1 MLSRLSVM
9 KTHTG
14 NTFQH
19 LRARGWIPAS
29 WYVLE
34 TVFFRARIR
43 GLVLLVRSTVSFAS
57 PRLTPPFHRGCPMP
71 STRYEACLITRSVH
85 APIELPSCR
94 RSPSPLSRSVHRL
107 TLFRSRLP
115 ASLVAR
121 SSASVLDPFLRIR
134 SSLARRSSSIL
145 SLSRLGETVRNVDRN
160 SRDVNSIRG
169 RNEYIIL
176 LPRKRET
183 FEKRQKRVQI
193 GSYTKECR

>member
-1 MLSRLSVM
+1 M

-43 GLVLLVRSTVSFAS
+43 GLALLVRSTVSFAS

-115 ASLVAR
+115 ASLAAR
-121 SSASVLDPFLRIR
+121 SSVLDPFLRIR

-145 SLSRLGETVRNVDRN
+145 SLSLSRLAVRYVDRN
-160 SRDVNSIRG
+160 SRDVNSVRG

>member
-43 GLVLLVRSTVSFAS
+43 GLALLVRSTVSFAS

-115 ASLVAR
+115 ASLAAR
-121 SSASVLDPFLRIR
+121 SSVLDPFLRIR

-145 SLSRLGETVRNVDRN
+145 SLSLSRLAVRYVDRN
-160 SRDVNSIRG
+160 SRDVNSVRG

-176 LPRKRET
+176 LPRKRER
-183 FEKRQKRVQI
+183 FEKR
-193 GSYTKECR
+193 

>member
-43 GLVLLVRSTVSFAS
+43 GLALLVRSTVSFAS

-115 ASLVAR
+115 ASLAAR
-121 SSASVLDPFLRIR
+121 SSVLDPFLRIR

-145 SLSRLGETVRNVDRN
+145 SLSRLAETVRYVDRN
-160 SRDVNSIRG
+160 SRDVDSIRG

>member
-43 GLVLLVRSTVSFAS
+43 GLALLVRSTVSFAS

-115 ASLVAR
+115 ASLAAR
-121 SSASVLDPFLRIR
+121 SSVLDPFLRIR
-134 SSLARRSSSIL
+134 SSLTRRSSSIHRL
-145 SLSRLGETVRNVDRN
+145 SFSVSGN
-160 SRDVNSIRG
+160 
-169 RNEYIIL
+169 
-176 LPRKRET
+176 
-183 FEKRQKRVQI
+183 
-193 GSYTKECR
+193 GSLRRS